1 MSHNQDF
8 KNPTDYQRETEPS
21 ASTSS
26 TTMRALLGVLV
37 LLGLISGYHVA
48 NAIDQTVQSELT
60 TIDDRAADEVIQ
72 YGYAMRSGTRLDA
85 CKQAGVVG
93 AAYLD
98 ARNETAYKRWK
109 QIEAENCK

>member
-1 MSHNQDF
+1 MIGSSNRIAA
-8 KNPTDYQRETEPS
+8 TGRV
-21 ASTSS
+21 TSGIS
-26 TTMRALLGVLV
+26 
-37 LLGLISGYHVA
+37 SGYHVV
-48 NAIDQTVQSELT
+48 NAIEQTMESELT

-72 YGYAMRSGTRLDA
+72 YGYAVRSGTRLDA

-98 ARNETAYKRWK
+98 ARNESAYKRWK